1 MIRVGVYGLIGEK
14 LGHSHSP
21 QIHDLILKHM
31 GLNGTYNLFQVKKEN
46 LKFAINGLKALN
58 VKGVNVTIPYKVDI
72 IRYLDEISNEAGNI
86 GAVNTI
92 DFNQGILKGYNTD
105 YYGFGATLK
114 NFNVPVKGEKAV
126 ILGTGGAS
134 KAVRQYLIDNGIKEI
149 IYVSRNK
156 EKKLGDFRVIEYSEI
171 KDVTDS
177 RVLINCTPCGMYPNI
192 KECPIKKE
200 EIKNFSYVVD
210 LIYNP
215 EETLLLRYAKEE
227 GLVAVNGLYMLVSQ
241 AVKAQ
246 EIWQKRKLSLEDE
259 YRIYEEIRKTLLG
272 ARNHE

>member
-1 MIRVGVYGLIGEK
+1 MADVYGLIGEK
-14 LGHSHSP
+14 LEHSHSP

-31 GLNGTYNLFQVKKEN
+31 GLKGTYKLFEVKKEN
-46 LKFAINGLKALN
+46 LKSAIDGLKSLN
-58 VKGVNVTIPYKVDI
+58 AKGINVTIPYKVDVMT
-72 IRYLDEISNEAGNI
+72 YLDEISNEAGSI
-86 GAVNTI
+86 DAVNTI

-114 NFNVPVKGEKAV
+114 NFNVPVKGKKAV

-134 KAVRQYLIDNGIKEI
+134 KAVRQYLIDHEIKEI

-156 EKKLGDFRVIEYSEI
+156 ENKLDDFKVIEYSQV
-171 KDVTDS
+171 KDVKDGAI
-177 RVLINCTPCGMYPNI
+177 LINCTPCGMYPNTM
-192 KECPIKKE
+192 ECPIKRD
-200 EIKNFSYVVD
+200 EIRNFSYVVD

-215 EETLLLRYAKEE
+215 KETLLLRYAKEE

-246 EIWQKRKLSLEDE
+246 EIWQRRKLSLEDE
-259 YRIYEEIRKTLLG
+259 HKIYEEIRKILLG
-272 ARNHE
+272 AKDYE

>member
-1 MIRVGVYGLIGEK
+1 MVGVYGLIGEK

-31 GLNGTYNLFQVKKEN
+31 GLNGTYNLFQVKKGN
-46 LKFAINGLKALN
+46 LKFAIDGLKALN
-58 VKGVNVTIPYKVDI
+58 AKGVNVTIPYKVDI
-72 IRYLDEISNEAGNI
+72 MTYLDEISNEAGSI

-200 EIKNFSYVVD
+200 EIRNFSYVVD

-272 ARNHE
+272 AKDYE

>member
-1 MIRVGVYGLIGEK
+1 MVGVYGLIGEK

-134 KAVRQYLIDNGIKEI
+134 KAVRQYLIDNEIKEI

>member
-1 MIRVGVYGLIGEK
+1 MVGVYGLIGEK

-134 KAVRQYLIDNGIKEI
+134 KAVKQYLIDNGIKDI
-149 IYVSRNK
+149 VYVSRNK
-156 EKKLGDFRVIEYSEI
+156 EKKLYDFRVIEYSEI
-171 KDVTDS
+171 KDIKDAAI
-177 RVLINCTPCGMYPNI
+177 LINSTPCGMHPNTM
-192 KECPIKKE
+192 KCPIKKE
-200 EIKNFSYVVD
+200 EIRNFSYAVD

-259 YRIYEEIRKTLLG
+259 NHIYEEIKKTLLG

>member
-1 MIRVGVYGLIGEK
+1 MVGVYGLIGEK

-46 LKFAINGLKALN
+46 LKFAIDGLKALN

-92 DFNQGILKGYNTD
+92 EFNQGILKGYNTD

-156 EKKLGDFRVIEYSEI
+156 EKKLDDFRVIEYSEI

-200 EIKNFSYVVD
+200 EIRNFSYVLD

-246 EIWQKRKLSLEDE
+246 EIWQKRKLSLKDE

-272 ARNHE
+272 AKNYE